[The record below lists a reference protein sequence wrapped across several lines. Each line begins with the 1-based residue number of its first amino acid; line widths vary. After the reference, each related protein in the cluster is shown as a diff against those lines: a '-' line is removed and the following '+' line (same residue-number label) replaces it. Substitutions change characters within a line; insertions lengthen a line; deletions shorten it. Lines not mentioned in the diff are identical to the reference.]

1 MMDLMPNT
9 CMNVGVTVAHVDT
22 ANASIMGPS
31 NPGHRKAEHPRPDHF
46 LLHLSDTHLIAGEG
60 DLYGDVDSEGRLRQI
75 MAELEC
81 SGARP
86 EAIVITGDL
95 ADKGEPGAY
104 RKLRGLLEP
113 IAERLGAQ
121 IIWAMGNHDER
132 GAFRQ
137 ELFGQLPSQRPVDLV
152 YDVNGLRVITLD
164 TSVPGEH
171 YGELTGDQLDW
182 LAEELSVDAPHGT
195 ILAMHHP
202 PVPSIKDLT
211 VLVELR
217 DQPAL
222 AEVIEGSDV
231 RSIIAG
237 HLHFSTNAM
246 FAGIPV
252 SVASATCYTADL
264 NLPRDA
270 TRGQDGAQAFNLVHV
285 YPDTVVNSVVPIG
298 SYSTVGEYV
307 PPVEVEKRL
316 AAAGITIPDAR
327 PRHRAEQPDELVLP
341 ERDLSLTGP
350 ISLI

>member
-1 MMDLMPNT
+1 MSPRT
-9 CMNVGVTVAHVDT
+9 
-22 ANASIMGPS
+22 
-31 NPGHRKAEHPRPDHF
+31 AEHGRPDHF
-46 LLHLSDTHLIAGEG
+46 LLHLSDTHLIEGDG
-60 DLYGDVDSEGRLRQI
+60 DLYGDVDSESRLRQI
-75 MAELEC
+75 MSELED

-104 RKLRGLLEP
+104 RKLRNLLEP
-113 IAERLGAQ
+113 VALRLGAQ
-121 IIWAMGNHDER
+121 IIWAMGNHDDR
-132 GAFRQ
+132 GAFRS
-137 ELFGQLPSQRPVDLV
+137 ELFGQIPSDRPVDLV

-164 TSVPGEH
+164 TTVPGEH
-171 YGELTGDQLDW
+171 YGELTGAQLDW
-182 LAEELSVDAPHGT
+182 LAEELATTAPHGT

-246 FAGIPV
+246 FAGVPV

-264 NLPRDA
+264 NIPGNA
-270 TRGQDGAQAFNLVHV
+270 TRGQDGAQAYNLMHV
-285 YPDTVVNSVVPIG
+285 YPDTIVNSVVPIG
-298 SYSTVGEYV
+298 SYRTVGEYV
-307 PPVEVEKRL
+307 GPEQVAAKL
-316 AAAGITIPDAR
+316 AAAGIVIPDAR
-327 PRHRAEQPDELVLP
+327 PRHRAEQPEELIIP
-341 ERDLSLTGP
+341 TRDLSLTGP
-350 ISLI
+350 IGTL